1 MVIIKQIDSET
12 LILRDLKD
20 LLGKKVKI
28 NIEVIDEAEPAVEN
42 ANSLGKY
49 KLGKELDDIDI
60 RNFAYEEN

>member
-1 MVIIKQIDSET
+1 MEIIKQVNSET
-12 LILRDLKD
+12 LVLRDLKN

-28 NIEVIDEAEPAVEN
+28 NIEVIEEAEN
-42 ANSLGKY
+42 AQHNVKSLGKY

>member
-12 LILRDLKD
+12 LILKDLKD

-28 NIEVIDEAEPAVEN
+28 NIEVIDEAESALKKT
-42 ANSLGKY
+42 NSLGKY

>member
-12 LILRDLKD
+12 LILKDLKHM
-20 LLGKKVKI
+20 LGKKVKI
-28 NIEVIDEAEPAVEN
+28 NIEVIDEGEPTREKAK
-42 ANSLGKY
+42 SLGQY

>member
-12 LILRDLKD
+12 LIVKDLKD
-20 LLGKKVKI
+20 MLGKKVKI
-28 NIEVIDEAEPAVEN
+28 NIEVIDEVEPALEK

-49 KLGKELDDIDI
+49 KLGKELDDTDI

>member
-1 MVIIKQIDSET
+1 MVIIKQIDSDT

-28 NIEVIDEAEPAVEN
+28 NIEVIDEAEPTLEK

>member
-1 MVIIKQIDSET
+1 M
-12 LILRDLKD
+12 ILRDLKD

-28 NIEVIDEAEPAVEN
+28 NIEVIDEAEPTLEK

>member
-1 MVIIKQIDSET
+1 MEIIKQIDSET
-12 LILRDLKD
+12 LILKDLKD

-28 NIEVIDEAEPAVEN
+28 NIEVIDETEAVRQKTK
-42 ANSLGKY
+42 SLGKY